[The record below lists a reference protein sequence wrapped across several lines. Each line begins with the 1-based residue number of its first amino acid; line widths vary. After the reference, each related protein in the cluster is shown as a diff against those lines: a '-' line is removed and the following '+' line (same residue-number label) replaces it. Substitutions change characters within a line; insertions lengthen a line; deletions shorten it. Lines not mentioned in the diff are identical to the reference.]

1 MTRMSNNWT
10 SSSWL
15 ILACFAV
22 ALTGCG
28 AGNEF
33 EDLRGWVQ
41 EVQQRPQGRIKPP
54 PEFKSHAT
62 FSYSAAGLR
71 SPFQPPVVV
80 ELTTVE
86 VSGDVSIKPDLI
98 RPKQYLEGF
107 SFDGL
112 SLVGTLNRAQGE
124 DSTLWALIDDGQGGV
139 HRVQEG
145 NFMGK
150 NHGRIVSIGLVKL
163 DVIEIVPSG
172 QLSAAGEK
180 LWIERPRTLVLKN

>member
-1 MTRMSNNWT
+1 MTQISKRRT

-15 ILACFAV
+15 LWVCLATI
-22 ALTGCG
+22 LTGCG
-28 AGNEF
+28 AGGEF
-33 EDLRGWVQ
+33 NDLKMWVQ

-80 ELTTVE
+80 EMTSVE
-86 VSGDVSIKPDLI
+86 ISGDAGITPDVN

-124 DSTLWALIDDGQGGV
+124 DLTLWALIDDGQGGV

-145 NFMGK
+145 SFMGK
-150 NHGRIVSIGLVKL
+150 NHGRIVNIGLVKL

-172 QLSAAGEK
+172 QLSTTGDK

>member
-1 MTRMSNNWT
+1 MW
-10 SSSWL
+10 
-15 ILACFAV
+15 ACLSV
-22 ALTGCG
+22 ILTGCG
-28 AGNEF
+28 ADNEF
-33 EDLRGWVQ
+33 DDLKGWVI

-80 ELTTVE
+80 ELTE
-86 VSGDVSIKPDLI
+86 IELSGDVSIKPNLI
-98 RPKQYLEGF
+98 RPSQYLEGF

-112 SLVGTLNRAQGE
+112 ALVGTLNMAQG
-124 DSTLWALIDDGQGGV
+124 DDLTLWGLINDGQGGV

-145 NFMGK
+145 DFLGK
-150 NHGRIVSIGLVKL
+150 NHGRIIKIGLVKL

-172 QLSAAGEK
+172 QLSAAGDK
-180 LWIERPRTLVLKN
+180 LWIERPRTLVLNN